1 MTFSL
6 TSFFSGLCSVT
17 LFIMCFGFILRH
29 KKAYK
34 YFRTDALLLIICL
47 IFIRLLFPFEHKHM
61 IYIPIQK
68 VMNPLLDFFDQTY
81 IVKLLILLW
90 LIGSVIFL
98 IYFIKDY
105 IHTEYIYKKIMKQSQ
120 IVGYRQSYPVYKSN
134 LIYGPC
140 VIGLHKTILLPE
152 TDYSESDLNSILAH
166 ESYHI
171 KKNHNLIKGILNII
185 CCIYWWFIPIYFFK
199 KYIFLYLEMK
209 TDDSIIQNLDEKE
222 SFAYM
227 QTLIQIQKQS
237 SQKSFTSYISSNG
250 FILNYRIHYMM
261 RGLHKKKTNAF
272 ILVST
277 ILICF
282 LSTFINISGYYTNTE
297 LTENTFEITNANAY
311 IFENKNNP
319 PSLLFY
325 LDNQYILGGYT
336 NLKEIQDEQKLPTY
350 KDLGK
355 TRNIQ
360 SITNTQNTV
369 IKNSK
374 QTTYRWKYKL
384 EDGYVYRRLYNA
396 CKNTWVSDWMSA

>member
-1 MTFSL
+1 
-6 TSFFSGLCSVT
+6 
-17 LFIMCFGFILRH
+17 
-29 KKAYK
+29 
-34 YFRTDALLLIICL
+34 
-47 IFIRLLFPFEHKHM
+47 M

-68 VMNPLLDFFDQTY
+68 VMNPLLDFFNQTHV
-81 IVKLLILLW
+81 VKLLILLW
-90 LIGSVIFL
+90 LMGSAIFL
-98 IYFIKDY
+98 IYFVKDY
-105 IHTEYIYKKIMKQSQ
+105 IHTEYIYKKIIKQSQ

-152 TDYSESDLNSILAH
+152 IDFSESDLNSILAH
-166 ESYHI
+166 ESYHV

-199 KYIFLYLEMK
+199 KNIFLYLEMK

-261 RGLHKKKTNAF
+261 RGLHKKKTNTF

-277 ILICF
+277 VLICF

-384 EDGYVYRRLYNA
+384 ENGYVYRRLYNA

>member
-1 MTFSL
+1 MSVRNAGKTIREARIKAGL
-6 TSFFSGLCSVT
+6 TQEQLSEGVCSVLSLSRIENGSAGVSPVT
-17 LFIMCFGFILRH
+17 FQALMAHAGAPCEVYPIF
-29 KKAYK
+29 AS
-34 YFRTDALLLIICL
+34 RTDFDCFYTLNRARFYLGSWQLSQAYEELNKLEEWNFADNKLYYQEYLYLNGQIQVCSGCADHHALYD
-47 IFIRLLFPFEHKHM
+47 LF
-61 IYIPIQK
+61 
-68 VMNPLLDFFDQTY
+68 
-81 IVKLLILLW
+81 
-90 LIGSVIFL
+90 S
-98 IYFIKDY
+98 
-105 IHTEYIYKKIMKQSQ
+105 SA
-120 IVGYRQSYPVYKSN
+120 
-134 LIYGPC
+134 
-140 VIGLHKTILLPE
+140 LHITRPE
-152 TDYSESDLNSILAH
+152 IDYSESDINSILAH

-171 KKNHNLIKGILNII
+171 KKNHNLIKGVLNII
-185 CCIYWWFIPIYFFK
+185 CCMYWWFIPIYFFK

-297 LTENTFEITNANAY
+297 LTENTFEITNSNAY

>member
-1 MTFSL
+1 
-6 TSFFSGLCSVT
+6 
-17 LFIMCFGFILRH
+17 
-29 KKAYK
+29 
-34 YFRTDALLLIICL
+34 
-47 IFIRLLFPFEHKHM
+47 
-61 IYIPIQK
+61 
-68 VMNPLLDFFDQTY
+68 
-81 IVKLLILLW
+81 
-90 LIGSVIFL
+90 
-98 IYFIKDY
+98 
-105 IHTEYIYKKIMKQSQ
+105 MKQSQ
-120 IVGYRQSYPVYKSN
+120 IVGYRQSYPVYKSK

-152 TDYSESDLNSILAH
+152 TDFSESDLNSILAH

-237 SQKSFTSYISSNG
+237 SQKSFTSYIFSNG

-336 NLKEIQDEQKLPTY
+336 SLKEIQDEQKLPTY

-355 TRNIQ
+355 TQNIQ

>member
-1 MTFSL
+1 MTGYKGLSL
-6 TSFFSGLCSVT
+6 SDNPFVSFVRCLANEIAHISIHHPFAKEEL
-17 LFIMCFGFILRH
+17 
-29 KKAYK
+29 K
-34 YFRTDALLLIICL
+34 II
-47 IFIRLLFPFEHKHM
+47 
-61 IYIPIQK
+61 
-68 VMNPLLDFFDQTY
+68 
-81 IVKLLILLW
+81 
-90 LIGSVIFL
+90 
-98 IYFIKDY
+98 
-105 IHTEYIYKKIMKQSQ
+105 KQSQ
-120 IVGYRQSYPVYKSN
+120 IVGYRQAYPVYKSN

-171 KKNHNLIKGILNII
+171 KKNHNLIKGILNLI
-185 CCIYWWFIPIYFFK
+185 CCMYWWFIPIYFFRR
-199 KYIFLYLEMK
+199 YIFLYLEMK

-227 QTLIQIQKQS
+227 QTLIQIQKQR

-277 ILICF
+277 VLICF

-297 LTENTFEITNANAY
+297 LTENTFEITNSNAY

>member
-47 IFIRLLFPFEHKHM
+47 IFIRLLFPLEHKHM

-68 VMNPLLDFFDQTY
+68 VMNPLLDFFNQTY

-90 LIGSVIFL
+90 LMGSAIFL

-152 TDYSESDLNSILAH
+152 IDFSESDLNSILAH
-166 ESYHI
+166 ESYHV

-199 KYIFLYLEMK
+199 KNIFLYLEMK

-282 LSTFINISGYYTNTE
+282 LSTFINISGYYTNTK

-311 IFENKNNP
+311 IFENKNN
-319 PSLLFY
+319 L
-325 LDNQYILGGYT
+325 
-336 NLKEIQDEQKLPTY
+336 
-350 KDLGK
+350 
-355 TRNIQ
+355 
-360 SITNTQNTV
+360 
-369 IKNSK
+369 
-374 QTTYRWKYKL
+374 
-384 EDGYVYRRLYNA
+384 
-396 CKNTWVSDWMSA
+396 

>member
-1 MTFSL
+1 MAYGKCSL
-6 TSFFSGLCSVT
+6 FDPL
-17 LFIMCFGFILRH
+17 H
-29 KKAYK
+29 K
-34 YFRTDALLLIICL
+34 
-47 IFIRLLFPFEHKHM
+47 RLYSYR
-61 IYIPIQK
+61 IYLQK
-68 VMNPLLDFFDQTY
+68 NNEA
-81 IVKLLILLW
+81 KSNCW
-90 LIGSVIFL
+90 
-98 IYFIKDY
+98 
-105 IHTEYIYKKIMKQSQ
+105 
-120 IVGYRQSYPVYKSN
+120 VYKTN

-140 VIGLHKTILLPE
+140 VIGLHKTILLPKI
-152 TDYSESDLNSILAH
+152 DFSESDLNSILAH

-261 RGLHKKKTNAF
+261 KGLHKKKTNTF

-277 ILICF
+277 VLICF

-384 EDGYVYRRLYNA
+384 ENGYVYRRLYNA

>member
-1 MTFSL
+1 
-6 TSFFSGLCSVT
+6 
-17 LFIMCFGFILRH
+17 
-29 KKAYK
+29 
-34 YFRTDALLLIICL
+34 
-47 IFIRLLFPFEHKHM
+47 
-61 IYIPIQK
+61 
-68 VMNPLLDFFDQTY
+68 
-81 IVKLLILLW
+81 
-90 LIGSVIFL
+90 
-98 IYFIKDY
+98 
-105 IHTEYIYKKIMKQSQ
+105 
-120 IVGYRQSYPVYKSN
+120 
-134 LIYGPC
+134 
-140 VIGLHKTILLPE
+140 
-152 TDYSESDLNSILAH
+152 
-166 ESYHI
+166 
-171 KKNHNLIKGILNII
+171 
-185 CCIYWWFIPIYFFK
+185 
-199 KYIFLYLEMK
+199 MK

-282 LSTFINISGYYTNTE
+282 LSTFINISGYYTNTK

-311 IFENKNNP
+311 VFENKNNP

-384 EDGYVYRRLYNA
+384 ENGYVYRRLYNA